1 MPDADLIGTEVILTS
16 SEGTFMYGGLG
27 ERGDAISI
35 KFSLRGMPNIVT
47 CDVSCVAPADTP
59 VDLKDPRINVVKLAK
74 KRGYY
79 DAGFW
84 LPGITYLP
92 DWSPRTTRTKTE
104 ATAYCARRVAIDD
117 FHRASRRH
125 RAWQHRPRHRRDGLH
140 GRRARH
146 HRLRGQR
153 PGGGHPH
160 LGRVHVQPGHLRAW
174 GDRGPHLAWRPHDPR
189 GLARARARERGHLH
203 LPDSLKVS

>member
-1 MPDADLIGTEVILTS
+1 MNNTATRARLQHYGDGTPDPRTATCPQHRYAAPYSDTARGDDTEVPGRDWPCVVCLMPDADLIGTEVILTS

-117 FHRASRRH
+117 FHRG
-125 RAWQHRPRHRRDGLH
+125 RA
-140 GRRARH
+140 
-146 HRLRGQR
+146 
-153 PGGGHPH
+153 
-160 LGRVHVQPGHLRAW
+160 
-174 GDRGPHLAWRPHDPR
+174 
-189 GLARARARERGHLH
+189 
-203 LPDSLKVS
+203 